1 MKKLLIIIAYIWAF
15 ACVLLIPLTFMG
27 NANFAKQLAKLP
39 FMKINPVFSG
49 GEVARS
55 FENNGL
61 KVVIYKP
68 VFAALIGES
77 KSGFVQIKFSDDN
90 QLPKLIS
97 QEIDYN
103 NDGKTDFNI
112 NINTVTGETK
122 LEPLNGNVKSMAVSA
137 KVKMDWIIRIN
148 IHK

>member
-122 LEPLNGNVKSMAVSA
+122 LKPLNGNVKSMAVSA